1 MNISI
6 LFFAV
11 AIGLKGFLYID
22 SARNWDYL
30 FTLLYTYLGGHNYTP
45 STAVQKGLVR
55 LLSLCGAAHSLALNT
70 FSWRGTRI

>member
-30 FTLLYTYLGGHNYTP
+30 FTLLYTYLGSHSYTP
-45 STAVQKGLVR
+45 LTAVQKGLVR
-55 LLSLCGAAHSLALNT
+55 YCRCAAL
-70 FSWRGTRI
+70 RIPSR

>member
-11 AIGLKGFLYID
+11 AVGLKVFLYID

-30 FTLLYTYLGGHNYTP
+30 FTLLYTYLGSHNYTH
-45 STAVQKGLVR
+45 Q
-55 LLSLCGAAHSLALNT
+55 LLSRKVSFVYCRCAAL
-70 FSWRGTRI
+70 RISSR